1 MTDSVFFVS
10 FFFLIGYVVQIAVTS
25 WNRRQH
31 LKAVMTFNTHV
42 LDRLGSATD
51 FGAFAQTE
59 AGAQLMRGLTAVEP
73 PSMTPERRILSSV
86 QTGIVLLSLGLGL
99 LYLARSSGVSSQ
111 GELTVF
117 GTIGLSL
124 GIGFLLSAGL
134 SYLLSRAL
142 GLLRAPTN

>member
-1 MTDSVFFVS
+1 MADIVFFLS
-10 FFFLIGYVVQIAVTS
+10 MCFLTGYVVQIAVTS

-31 LKAVMTFNTHV
+31 LKAVMAFNTHV

-73 PSMTPERRILSSV
+73 PSMTPERRILTSV
-86 QTGIVLLSLGLGL
+86 QTGIVLFSLALGL
-99 LYLARSSGVSSQ
+99 LYLAGFSGLSNHA
-111 GELTVF
+111 EFTVA

-124 GIGFLLSAGL
+124 GIGFVVSAGV
-134 SYLLSRAL
+134 SYQLSRAL
-142 GLLRAPTN
+142 GLLRPPTN

>member
-1 MTDSVFFVS
+1 MTESVFFVS
-10 FFFLIGYVVQIAVTS
+10 FFFLIGYVVQVAVTS

-31 LKAVMTFNTHV
+31 LRAVMAFNTHV

-59 AGAQLMRGLTAVEP
+59 AGAQLMRGLTAVES
-73 PSMTPERRILSSV
+73 PSMTPERRILGSV

-99 LYLARSSGVSSQ
+99 LYIGRSSGVYNH
-111 GELTVF
+111 GEFTVF

-124 GIGFLLSAGL
+124 GVGFVLSAGA
-134 SYLLSRAL
+134 SYQLSRAL
-142 GLLRAPTN
+142 GLLHAPNH